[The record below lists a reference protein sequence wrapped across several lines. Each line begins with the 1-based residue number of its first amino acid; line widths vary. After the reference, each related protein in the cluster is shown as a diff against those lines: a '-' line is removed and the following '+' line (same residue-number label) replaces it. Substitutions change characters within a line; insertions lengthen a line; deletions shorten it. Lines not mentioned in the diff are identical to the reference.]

1 MPIDRIKT
9 IAIVG
14 AGTMGRDIAYVAA
27 SAGYETIV
35 FDPNKEVLNDVLAH
49 IDRVASRSVAKGAM
63 TEEQKETLRKNMA
76 CVDELGKVRADVV
89 IEAAPEREEIKQ
101 EIFEA
106 LEAVNA
112 PDSIFVSNTSSIPIA
127 QIASKLKNPSRMGG
141 LHFFNP
147 AYAMKLVEVISSV
160 ATAPHITEL
169 LVKLAER
176 LGKIPVRVKDT
187 PGFIVNRVARS
198 YYTEALKLA
207 EERVAEISVIDRL
220 TEASGFRMGPF
231 RLMDLIGID
240 VNFSVTASMFEAFY
254 HEARFRPSLV
264 QKQKVNAGHLGKKT
278 GKGFYD
284 YSP

>member
-1 MPIDRIKT
+1 
-9 IAIVG
+9 
-14 AGTMGRDIAYVAA
+14 MGRDIAYVAA
-27 SAGYETIV
+27 SVGYKTTL
-35 FDPNKEVLNDVLAH
+35 FDPNKEVLHDALAH
-49 IDRVASRSVAKGAM
+49 IDRVAGRLVAKGAM
-63 TEEQKETLRKNMA
+63 TEDQKETLRGNITSA
-76 CVDELGKVRADVV
+76 EEIGDIRADVV
-89 IEAAPEREEIKQ
+89 IEAAPEREDIKQ
-101 EIFEA
+101 RIFEE

-112 PDSIFVSNTSSIPIA
+112 PDTIFASNTSSIPIA
-127 QIASKLKNPSRMGG
+127 QIASKLKNPSRVGG

-147 AYAMKLVEVISSV
+147 AYAMKLVEVVSSV
-160 ATAPHITEL
+160 ATAPHVTEL

-254 HEARFRPSLV
+254 HESRFRPSLV

>member
-9 IAIVG
+9 IGIVG

-27 SAGYETIV
+27 SAGYRTIV
-35 FDPNKEVLNDVLAH
+35 FDPNKEVLNNALAH
-49 IDRVASRSVAKGAM
+49 IDRVAAGSFAKGIM
-63 TEEQKETLRKNMA
+63 TEEQKETLRRNIISVA
-76 CVDELGKVRADVV
+76 ELDEVRADIV
-89 IEAAPEREEIKQ
+89 IEAAPEREETKQ
-101 EIFEA
+101 KIFEA

-112 PDSIFVSNTSSIPIA
+112 SDTVFASNTSSIPIA

-147 AYAMKLVEVISSV
+147 AYAMKLVEVISAAV
-160 ATAPHITEL
+160 TAPHVTEL

-207 EERVAEISVIDRL
+207 EERVAEIAAIDRL

-240 VNFSVTASMFEAFY
+240 VNFSVTASVYEAFY